1 MGPSDLVIVGGVPVT
16 SVARTLVDIAPL
28 LTIEELVVIAD
39 QIVCEHHS
47 KCVPQKVAMV
57 ELGALNAYIAQH
69 SGARGMRRL
78 RDAMDLVRVG
88 ADSPPETRLRL
99 IIERSP
105 LPKFE
110 PNVEIL
116 NPEGTAVVAPDLA
129 CEEYKTCAEYDGRHH
144 FTPAQQTKD
153 HDRDFV
159 TASQGWHQVLINKDD
174 MNAGELVVVTKLA
187 RMLVRGGW
195 PDPQNLAGQSLLG
208 ALNSRRDFG

>member
-1 MGPSDLVIVGGVPVT
+1 
-16 SVARTLVDIAPL
+16 
-28 LTIEELVVIAD
+28 
-39 QIVCEHHS
+39 
-47 KCVPQKVAMV
+47 
-57 ELGALNAYIAQH
+57 
-69 SGARGMRRL
+69 
-78 RDAMDLVRVG
+78 MDLVRVG

-116 NPEGTAVVAPDLA
+116 NPEGTSVVAPDLA